1 MTMTPTREQSQQVR
15 VAIYC
20 RISRDKRGE
29 GLGVERQE
37 QACREL
43 AQAYGWTVTQVYVDN
58 DVSAYNRTVERPQYV
73 AMLRAIKAEQVEKV
87 VVWDADRLHRRNVEL
102 EPYIDATESAGVDTH
117 VVTAGHYDLSTVSGR
132 MTARIIGAVAQQES
146 EHKAE
151 RIRAAQLQARRSGKP
166 RTDGRRSFGYHFADG
181 EYIVDEREAEALREA
196 ARQILAGVSLRQVAL
211 RMADEGIT
219 STRGNPMTPES
230 LRDTIKTPRVA
241 GLVSWNPRDRK
252 GKRLRHNRQILD
264 GVTGQ
269 WQPILDVDTWRAVCD
284 VLDNPAK
291 EMNRRGNKNK
301 HLGSGIYRCEC
312 GDTLQIKYKTKAD
325 GTQFRRYTCRR
336 REPLR
341 APASGFH
348 SSIHGD
354 YADET
359 VVEVVLQRLEK
370 TDIRAHLAL
379 TSGRVDEVSR
389 LTDKRAQVRQRL
401 DDLDDQVA
409 LGAITPAA
417 YARVAPK
424 VEQQVAE
431 LDAQLAELAGHDN
444 ALAPLAET
452 DDVRQWW
459 AGADLDLR
467 RAVLRSLVDITITHG
482 TPGRKTFDPERVVFR
497 WKTGDDVVNGE

>member
-1 MTMTPTREQSQQVR
+1 MTRERTENQQLR
-15 VAIYC
+15 AAIYC

-43 AQAYGWTVTQVYVDN
+43 AQAHGWAVTQVYVDN
-58 DVSAYNRTVERPQYV
+58 DVSAYNRSVSRPRYA
-73 AMLRAIKAEQVEKV
+73 AMLHAIKAEQFDKV

-151 RIRAAQLQARRSGKP
+151 RIRAAQLQARRAGKP

-181 EYIVDEREAEALREA
+181 EYVVDEREAEALREA
-196 ARQILAGVSLRQVAL
+196 ARQVLAGVSLRQVAR
-211 RMADEGIT
+211 RMADNGIKT
-219 STRGNPMTPES
+219 TRGNPMTAES

-241 GLVSWNPRDRK
+241 GLVSWNPKDRK
-252 GKRLRHNRQILD
+252 GKRLRDNRQILD

-291 EMNRRGNKNK
+291 EMNRRGNRNK
-301 HLGSGIYRCEC
+301 HLGSGIFACEC
-312 GDTLQIKYKTKAD
+312 GDTLQVKYKTRAD

-336 REPLR
+336 REPLHV
-341 APASGFH
+341 PASGFH
-348 SSIHGD
+348 SSGHGD
-354 YADET
+354 FIDEL
-359 VVEVVLQRLEK
+359 VSEVVLQRLER

-379 TSGRVDEVSR
+379 TSGRVDEVGR

-401 DDLDDQVA
+401 DDLDEQVA
-409 LGAITPAA
+409 LGAISPAA
-417 YARVAPK
+417 YARIAPK
-424 VEQQVAE
+424 VEAQVAE
-431 LDAQLAELAGHDN
+431 LDAQLADLAGHDN
-444 ALAPLAET
+444 ALAPLADA
-452 DDVRQWW
+452 DDVREWW

-467 RAVLRSLVDITITHG
+467 RAVVRSLVDITLTHG
-482 TPGRKTFDPERVVFR
+482 TPGRKTFEPERVKFD
-497 WKTGDDVVNGE
+497 WKSERQGTDARQ